1 MANDSLVVD
10 AVASLLTQEVT
21 LDVLQLTYSL
31 PRNMAEY
38 ICDHDSVLIMI
49 DDGETNAAFRLAAPW
64 SGGHAGPLLLLKV
77 SLKTIQLDIYQGYPI
92 TNPRMERL
100 AALVRGFSRS
110 YLRTI
115 QEQVVPWNA

>member
-1 MANDSLVVD
+1 MANDSLTVD
-10 AVASLLTQEVT
+10 TVASLLTQEVT

-49 DDGETNAAFRLAAPW
+49 DDGGTNAAFRPAPW
-64 SGGHAGPLLLLKV
+64 SGGHEGPLLLLKA
-77 SLKTIQLDIYQGYPI
+77 SLKAIHLDIYQGYQI
-92 TNPRMERL
+92 THPRMERL
-100 AALVRGFSRS
+100 AALVRDFSRS

-115 QEQVVPWNA
+115 HDQVVTWAA